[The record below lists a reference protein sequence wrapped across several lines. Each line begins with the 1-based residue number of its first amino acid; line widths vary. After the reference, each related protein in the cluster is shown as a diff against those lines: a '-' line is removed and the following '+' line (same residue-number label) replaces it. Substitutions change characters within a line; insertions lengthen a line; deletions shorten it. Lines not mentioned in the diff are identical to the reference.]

1 MPAKSKKQ
9 YNFMKMVAAGKIKS
23 PGLSKEIAKE
33 FASYGPPTEKNK
45 KKNKEKEKKALRE
58 IYTAK

>member
-23 PGLSKEIAKE
+23 PGLSKKVARE
-33 FASYGPPTEKNK
+33 FASYGPPKAKDK
-45 KKNKEKEKKALRE
+45 KKDKEKEKKALKE
-58 IYTAK
+58 IYSSK